1 MKVLLKEDVSNLG
14 YAGEV
19 MDVADG
25 YGRNFLIP
33 QGMAVKATPGVLT
46 AAKTWRERAK
56 VRLSELRKEHE
67 ALAERISEARLNFHA
82 KAGESGKLYG
92 SVTTNE
98 IVDTLNAELG
108 TSIDRRSV
116 VGEPLRQ
123 LGEHQVTVRLS
134 RDYQPQIMVY
144 IHPEGEIEAVEE
156 VEEEDFAEAEVDAE
170 AEFDMEVED
179 SAEVEEEID
188 EVEEESEEA
197 EEETAE
203 TDDSSEEA
211 SEASE
216 ETE

>member
-25 YGRNFLIP
+25 YGRNYLIP

-56 VRLSELRKEHE
+56 VRLAELRKEHE
-67 ALAERISEARLNFHA
+67 ALSERIADTRLIFHA
-82 KAGESGKLYG
+82 RAGETGKLYG

-98 IVDTLNAELG
+98 IVDALNAELG
-108 TSIDRRSV
+108 TSVDRRSV

-134 RDYQPQIMVY
+134 RDYQPQVMVY
-144 IHPEGEIEAVEE
+144 IHPEGDLEPEEE
-156 VEEEDFAEAEVDAE
+156 VEEEVVEAETVD
-170 AEFDMEVED
+170 EV
-179 SAEVEEEID
+179 EVEEVEAESEV
-188 EVEEESEEA
+188 EVEETADA
-197 EEETAE
+197 E
-203 TDDSSEEA
+203 
-211 SEASE
+211 EASE
-216 ETE
+216 ETEEDEAP